1 MDEAGSTRGM
11 WSRSQHGADDAA
23 ECSPDCHHAH
33 RLVPLFGAPV
43 THLGVTGGCDGQR
56 RESQPMGRDDARVL
70 ASASSTW
77 LHR

>member
-23 ECSPDCHHAH
+23 ECSPGLPPCSST
-33 RLVPLFGAPV
+33 LPLFRAPV
-43 THLGVTGGCDGQR
+43 THLGVTGGCAGQR
-56 RESQPMGRDDARVL
+56 RGSQPMGRDDARVL